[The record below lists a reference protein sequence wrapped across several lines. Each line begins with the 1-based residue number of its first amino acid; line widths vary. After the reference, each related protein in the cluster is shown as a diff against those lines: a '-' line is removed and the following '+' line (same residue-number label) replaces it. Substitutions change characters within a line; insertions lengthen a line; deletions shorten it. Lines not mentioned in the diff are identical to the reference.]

1 MPKNKLIV
9 ACLVVCLFPLLVA
22 CSAPAGAA
30 TTPQAAASPAA
41 NQGAAEDQEDQF
53 EVIAWVDNPT
63 PALGER
69 VNLSGSLIKNGV
81 YLGGMMMQATWPDQD
96 QERGVPNCNVLV
108 IYQRGVCIIETE
120 GFTAG
125 EYVPVTVKFV
135 YKDQTYTG
143 QTGFTL
149 K

>member
-1 MPKNKLIV
+1 MPKSSLLLIT
-9 ACLVVCLFPLLVA
+9 CLVLCLAA
-22 CSAPAGAA
+22 CSAQAGAVPA
-30 TTPQAAASPAA
+30 EQDAVPVSQPGAPAPSQQA
-41 NQGAAEDQEDQF
+41 DTF
-53 EVIAWVDNPT
+53 EVVAWVDNPT
-63 PALGER
+63 PAQGEQ

-81 YLGGMMMQATWPDQD
+81 YLGGMMMQATWPDKT
-96 QERGVPNCNVLV
+96 QERGMPNCNVLV

-143 QTGFTL
+143 QTSFTL